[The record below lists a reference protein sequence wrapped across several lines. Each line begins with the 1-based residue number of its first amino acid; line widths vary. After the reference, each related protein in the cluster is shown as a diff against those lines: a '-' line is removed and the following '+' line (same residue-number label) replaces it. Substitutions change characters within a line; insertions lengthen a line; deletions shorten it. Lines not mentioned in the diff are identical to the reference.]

1 LAEHAV
7 TTGDRYSRHR
17 AITGFS
23 QDALQASRF
32 IVVGAGAIGNEVV
45 KTLCLLGVGAIDV
58 FDLDRVELH
67 NLTRSVLL
75 RESDVGRPK
84 AAAVVER
91 ARTLDPQVRLAATD
105 GDIRDTLGP
114 QQVADSDFVIGAVD
128 NFEARIWINRL
139 CRLLGRGWVNAA
151 IDHRHASV
159 ETFAFPGDTAPC
171 YECALPD
178 SVYARIAE
186 RYSCGGLLRAALAER
201 IMPTTA
207 ITASLAGALAAQ
219 QALQP
224 SDGRR
229 ILFDAQTG
237 RSTVAT
243 VARRSDCPGCAAMPP
258 PGTATIAAMPAA
270 TGTALARWAG
280 VHAAGEPVVLAEP
293 VIWSALCRHCGQT
306 EATRVIAGVPAR
318 RVSETATFC
327 FACGSESIAIDLRD
341 QVQAEELAFCYGDA
355 RVPLAFVQIGTH
367 LLDLIC

>member
-1 LAEHAV
+1 M

-17 AITGFS
+17 AIAGFS
-23 QDALQASRF
+23 QDALQASHF

-75 RESDVGRPK
+75 RESDIGRPK
-84 AAAVVER
+84 AAAVVEH
-91 ARTLDPQVRLAATD
+91 ARTLDPQVRLAAID
-105 GDIRDTLGP
+105 GDIRDTLSP
-114 QQVADSDFVIGAVD
+114 QRVARTDLVIGAVD
-128 NFEARIWINRL
+128 NFEARLWINRL

-159 ETFAFPGDTAPC
+159 EAFAFASDAAPC

-178 SVYARIAE
+178 TVYARIAE

-207 ITASLAGALAAQ
+207 ITASLAGALAVQ
-219 QALQP
+219 QALQRP
-224 SDGRR
+224 IDGQR

-243 VARRSDCPGCAAMPP
+243 LARRTDCPGCAAMPP
-258 PGTATIAAMPAA
+258 PGTVTITALPAA
-270 TGTALARWAG
+270 TGHALARWASA
-280 VHAAGEPVVLAEP
+280 HAAGEQIVLAEP
-293 VIWSALCRHCGQT
+293 VIWSASCRHCGQT
-306 EATRVIAGVPAR
+306 DATRAVTGLPAR

-341 QVQAEELAFCYGDA
+341 QVQAEEMAACYGNA

-367 LLDLIC
+367 LVDLIC